1 MSERLAAGDGRPAR
15 SNTAVPDD
23 VIQPFKIEGQAVR
36 GRLVRLGPLIDTVLD
51 RHQYPREV
59 AELLGEMV
67 ALAAGLAGALK
78 YDGVFTLQTKGDGP
92 VRLMVA
98 DVTSDG
104 DVRGYAQFDA
114 ERLAAITGVT
124 SGAALSVPKLLGAG
138 YLAFTVDQ
146 GPHTERYQGI
156 VELTGATLAD
166 CVHHYFRQSEQL
178 DSVVKVAAGRAG
190 AGWRAGALM
199 LQRLPPAPG
208 AADEVEDGWRRA
220 LAFMASSTEQELLD
234 ERLSPNELLY
244 RLFHEDGVRV
254 FAPSRLRAGCRC
266 SRERVER
273 VLRSLPADEIDS
285 FKVDGQI
292 IVTCEFCNT
301 RYPFTESEIATL
313 KGSDVA

>member
-1 MSERLAAGDGRPAR
+1 MSERLAAGAGRPAR

-23 VIQPFKIEGQAVR
+23 LIQPFKIEGQAVR

-51 RHQYPREV
+51 RHQYPPEV

-78 YDGVFTLQTKGDGP
+78 YEGVFTLQTKGDGP

-98 DVTSDG
+98 DVTSEG

-114 ERLAAITGVT
+114 ERLAAVT
-124 SGAALSVPKLLGAG
+124 STASGGSLSVPKLLGAG

-146 GPHTERYQGI
+146 GAHTERYQGI

-166 CVHHYFRQSEQL
+166 CIHHYFRQSEQL
-178 DSVVKVAAGRAG
+178 DSVVKVAAGRG
-190 AGWRAGALM
+190 TGGWRAGALM
-199 LQRLPPAPG
+199 LQRLPPAQG

-220 LAFMASSTEQELLD
+220 LAFMASSTQRELLD

-254 FAPSRLRAGCRC
+254 FTPSNLRAGCRC

-273 VLRSLPADEIDS
+273 VLRSLPPGEIDS
-285 FKVDGQI
+285 FKIDGQI
-292 IVTCEFCNT
+292 IVTCEFCSA
-301 RYPFTESEIATL
+301 RYDFTDAQVAAL
-313 KGSDVA
+313 KDADDP